1 MPDNNIVVAFDSDG
15 MKVTGRGFWLNGSL
29 MDGTH
34 DNEDLFKFLKEK
46 GVAMPGIKIRKNAIV
61 KARLGKSRVGS
72 RVAATASPAAS
83 MKSIYQKVWLR

>member
-29 MDGTH
+29 IDGIH
-34 DNEDLFKFLKEK
+34 DNEDVFKFLKEK

-61 KARLGKSRVGS
+61 KTRLGKSRVGS
-72 RVAATASPAAS
+72 RITATASPAAS
-83 MKSIYQKVWLR
+83 MKSVHQKVWLR